1 MRSTK
6 FVAAALCAALAAIPG
21 RATYAQSVDSTSGP
35 ALTLDQAIAMAVRH
49 NPTHLSVVNDR
60 RNATASRKAA
70 YGALLPTFG
79 ASISGSFQQSGATP
93 IQGVQFAVSSDV
105 YQSFYQLGL
114 SYTLNLASFVNP
126 RLQNA
131 NVRAA
136 DADIVGSRIT
146 VQSTVTQDYLT
157 VLQDLAKAQLQ
168 DTLIAQA
175 SLQLDLAKA
184 KMAVGSGTQLDVSK
198 AQVTLGQAQVA
209 ALQARN
215 QVEIDKL
222 RLFQEMGVP
231 QPPNVQLTTQ
241 FTVQAPTFSV
251 DSVIDLARAQ
261 NPTLNAL
268 RVRSDA
274 AKLNVTSQRA
284 AYFPTL
290 QIQTGVSGYTYQ
302 YANADF
308 LVNQYRTGITQS
320 AASCFTNDSIRMGAG
335 LPSTSSQ
342 CAGIV
347 FNPQTAAQIRSA
359 NQQFPFNFTRQPFG
373 VSATFSLP
381 IFNGFQREQQV
392 EQAEVSQN
400 DADYRA
406 RAQELQLTA
415 DVTAA
420 YLTLQTQVRTVT
432 LQEQNAAQAR
442 QQLDLAEVRYKAG
455 AATYLDIADAQA
467 TYSQA
472 ENDRI
477 NAIYQFHKAFAAL
490 ESAVGHPLR

>member
-1 MRSTK
+1 
-6 FVAAALCAALAAIPG
+6 
-21 RATYAQSVDSTSGP
+21 
-35 ALTLDQAIAMAVRH
+35 
-49 NPTHLSVVNDR
+49 
-60 RNATASRKAA
+60 
-70 YGALLPTFG
+70 
-79 ASISGSFQQSGATP
+79 
-93 IQGVQFAVSSDV
+93 
-105 YQSFYQLGL
+105 
-114 SYTLNLASFVNP
+114 
-126 RLQNA
+126 
-131 NVRAA
+131 
-136 DADIVGSRIT
+136 
-146 VQSTVTQDYLT
+146 
-157 VLQDLAKAQLQ
+157 
-168 DTLIAQA
+168 
-175 SLQLDLAKA
+175 
-184 KMAVGSGTQLDVSK
+184 
-198 AQVTLGQAQVA
+198 
-209 ALQARN
+209 
-215 QVEIDKL
+215 
-222 RLFQEMGVP
+222 
-231 QPPNVQLTTQ
+231 
-241 FTVQAPTFSV
+241 
-251 DSVIDLARAQ
+251 
-261 NPTLNAL
+261 
-268 RVRSDA
+268 
-274 AKLNVTSQRA
+274 
-284 AYFPTL
+284 
-290 QIQTGVSGYTYQ
+290 
-302 YANADF
+302 
-308 LVNQYRTGITQS
+308 
-320 AASCFTNDSIRMGAG
+320 
-335 LPSTSSQ
+335 
-342 CAGIV
+342 V